1 MTARSALW
9 ETAVDF
15 AAQHGLF
22 PRHCVQR
29 SRPLREG
36 ISLLSTINSPV
47 DLKKLSVAQLPTLAE
62 EIREQIIDVTSKVGG
77 HLSSNLGVVELTL
90 ALHYIFDTPND
101 KIVWDTGNQGYT
113 HKLITGRRES
123 FHTLRQF
130 GGVSGFCKREESEF
144 DVFNAGHAG
153 TGVSAGVGVAE
164 ARNLLGRK
172 HKVITVV
179 GDGALTSG
187 LTYEGLNHAG
197 MLQHDSIVIL
207 NDNAMSIS
215 RNVGAISAY
224 LNRTITGTFA
234 TWVKAEAKMVL
245 KSIPRIGEPLLKV
258 ARRAKESAKGLI
270 LPGLLFE
277 ELGFRYV
284 GPIEGHDFDQLL
296 PILEHVGKLSG
307 PILLHV
313 VTKKG
318 LGYEP
323 ARKDPVWFH
332 ACSPFDRATG
342 EPKKGSSPPSY
353 TSVAINALIRQAKK
367 DSRIVAITAA
377 MAGGTGLDR
386 FAKAFPSR
394 FYDVWIAE
402 QHAVTFAASL
412 ASQGMRPVIG
422 IYSTFLQRAFDQVI
436 HDVAVQ
442 NLPVFFC
449 IDRGG
454 LVAEDGTTHHGAY
467 DLAFLRHIP
476 NMTVMAPKD
485 ENELQHMIHTG
496 LTIDGPASVRYPRG
510 SGLGVTLNRA
520 LKPIPIG
527 KGELL
532 SSGEDIAIIALGAGV
547 APAMQAAQ
555 RLESEGITVAVVN
568 ARFVKPLDTEL
579 ITRVASEAK
588 AVITVEDGALQGG
601 FGSAVLECLADHD
614 VNNFRI
620 KRIGIPDIFVNQGPQ
635 QRLREQCGIT
645 ADGIYR
651 VAKELHPT
659 FENVLVT
666 S

>member
-1 MTARSALW
+1 M
-9 ETAVDF
+9 
-15 AAQHGLF
+15 
-22 PRHCVQR
+22 
-29 SRPLREG
+29 
-36 ISLLSTINSPV
+36 SLLHTINGPS
-47 DLKKLSVAQLPTLAE
+47 DLKKLSIDQLPSLAE

-77 HLSSNLGVVELTL
+77 HLASNLGVVELTL
-90 ALHYIFDTPND
+90 ALHYAFNTPDD

-113 HKLITGRRES
+113 HKLITGRRER

-164 ARNLLGRK
+164 ARDVLGQK

-187 LTYEGLNHAG
+187 MTYEGLNHAG

-207 NDNAMSIS
+207 NDNEMSIS

-224 LNRTITGTFA
+224 LNRTITGDFA
-234 TWVKAEAKMVL
+234 TWVKKEAKTVL
-245 KSIPRIGEPLLKV
+245 KSIPRIGEPILKV
-258 ARRAKESAKGLI
+258 ARRAEESAKGLI

-284 GPIEGHDFDQLL
+284 GPIEGHDFDQLITTL
-296 PILEHVGKLSG
+296 QHVGKLSG
-307 PILLHV
+307 PTLLHV

-323 ARKDPVWFH
+323 ATKDPVWFH

-342 EPKKGSSPPSY
+342 EPKKGGSTPSY
-353 TSVAINALIRQAKK
+353 TSVAMNALVRQAKK
-367 DSRIVAITAA
+367 DPSIVAITAA

-394 FYDVWIAE
+394 FYDVGIAE
-402 QHAVTFAASL
+402 QHAVTFAAGL
-412 ASQGMRPVIG
+412 ATQGLRPVIG
-422 IYSTFLQRAFDQVI
+422 IYSTFLQRAFDQVV
-436 HDVAVQ
+436 HDVAIQ
-442 NLPVFFC
+442 NLPVLYC

-467 DLAFLRHIP
+467 DLSFLRTIP

-485 ENELQHMIHTG
+485 ENELQHMIYTG
-496 LTIDGPASVRYPRG
+496 LTLDGPASVRYPRG
-510 SGLGVTLNRA
+510 SGLGVTLNRD
-520 LKPIPIG
+520 LKPLPVG
-527 KGELL
+527 KGELIT
-532 SSGEDIAIIALGAGV
+532 SGSDLAIIAIGAGV

-555 RLESEGITVAVVN
+555 RLKADGISVAVVN
-568 ARFVKPLDTEL
+568 ARFAKPLDAEL
-579 ITRVASEAK
+579 ITTVASEVK
-588 AVITVEDGALQGG
+588 AIITVEDGALLGG

-614 VNNFRI
+614 VNNVRV
-620 KRIGIPDIFVNQGPQ
+620 KRIGIPDIFVDQGPQ
-635 QRLREQCGIT
+635 QLLREQCGIT
-645 ADGIYR
+645 SDGIYQ

>member
-1 MTARSALW
+1 M
-9 ETAVDF
+9 
-15 AAQHGLF
+15 
-22 PRHCVQR
+22 
-29 SRPLREG
+29 
-36 ISLLSTINSPV
+36 SLLSSINSPT
-47 DLKKLSVAQLPTLAE
+47 DLKKLSINQLPTLAE

-164 ARNLLGRK
+164 ARDLLGQK

-187 LTYEGLNHAG
+187 MTYEGLNHAG
-197 MLQHDSIVIL
+197 ILHHDSLVIL

-215 RNVGAISAY
+215 KNVGAISAY

-258 ARRAKESAKGLI
+258 AHRAKESAKGLI

-307 PILLHV
+307 PTLLHV

-332 ACSPFDRATG
+332 ACSPFDRSTG
-342 EPKKGSSPPSY
+342 EPKKASTPPSY
-353 TSVAINALIRQAKK
+353 TSVAINALICQAKK

-377 MAGGTGLDR
+377 MAGGTGLDH
-386 FAKAFPSR
+386 FAEAFPSR
-394 FYDVWIAE
+394 FYDVGIAE

-422 IYSTFLQRAFDQVI
+422 IYSTFLQRAFDQVV

-510 SGLGVTLNRA
+510 NGLGVTLDHA
-520 LKPIPIG
+520 LIPIPIG

-532 SSGEDIAIIALGAGV
+532 SSGGDIAIIALGAGV
-547 APAMQAAQ
+547 APAVQAAQ
-555 RLESEGITVAVVN
+555 RLKSEGIAVAVVN
-568 ARFVKPLDTEL
+568 ARFVKPFDAEL
-579 ITRVASEAK
+579 ITHVASEAK

-614 VNNFRI
+614 VNNIRI
-620 KRIGIPDIFVNQGPQ
+620 RRIGIPDIFVDQGPQ

-651 VAKELHPT
+651 VAKELHPA